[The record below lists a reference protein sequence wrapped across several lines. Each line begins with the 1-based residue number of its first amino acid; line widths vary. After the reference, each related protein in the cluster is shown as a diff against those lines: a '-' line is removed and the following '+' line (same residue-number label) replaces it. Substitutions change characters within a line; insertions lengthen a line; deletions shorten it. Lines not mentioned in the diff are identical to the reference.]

1 MLMWEDAVRRA
12 GPGKR
17 VRLDGAIV
25 DKAGGLAELLSQ
37 HADDVMASA
46 APDERRQEIAEAV
59 FRALTGVSAE
69 GSAIRRPLA
78 FNKLCAVTGAKPDEL
93 RPILDA
99 FRAPG
104 VSFITPYQ
112 PKPIDDKTPID
123 ISHEALIRCWRRIN
137 DKENGWLQTEI
148 RDGLGWRLLVFQAE
162 SFAGNRRNVLSGP
175 ATELGEGWLEQR
187 NEAWAERYG
196 DGWPRVEALIGA
208 SRAHW
213 RSEGEKEAARRQEE
227 VEIERLRRREAEQS
241 ALAAKKTALWEK
253 ERARRSLL
261 VAVLACV
268 GALIVIAAF
277 AIWSHQIKEAMYR
290 WQSVRALT
298 AGQERALKPG
308 DPLKECG
315 DCPGMVVVPARPF
328 TMGSPEGQGDDS
340 ERRAHEVTIAKPF
353 AVAKFALTF
362 DEWDACA
369 LHGDCNPHVGDA
381 GWGRG
386 RRPAINVSWDDAQAY
401 VKWLSWWTGRSY
413 RLLSEAEYEYAARAG
428 TKTKYPWGD
437 DVNLDGKP
445 MANCDGCG
453 GEWGGKQTA
462 PVGSFPAN
470 AFGLHDMVGNVWEWT
485 EDCWHGNYDGAPADG
500 LPWTKGD
507 ACYLRVVRGGSWNFN
522 PDVLRSAIRDRANSG
537 DRNGNLGFRV
547 ARTLTP

>member
-1 MLMWEDAVRRA
+1 M
-12 GPGKR
+12 
-17 VRLDGAIV
+17 RLDGAIV

-37 HADDVMASA
+37 HADDGDGLGRARRA
-46 APDERRQEIAEAV
+46 AQARSSRPCFAR
-59 FRALTGVSAE
+59 LTDVNAE
-69 GSAIRRPLA
+69 GSAIRRPLRVQQA
-78 FNKLCAVTGAKPDEL
+78 L
-93 RPILDA
+93 RGH
-99 FRAPG
+99 RTRRRK
-104 VSFITPYQ
+104 SFARSSTPSARPASPSSRLTQ

-277 AIWSHQIKEAMYR
+277 AIWSHQIKEAMNR

-340 ERRAHEVTIAKPF
+340 ERRAA
-353 AVAKFALTF
+353 
-362 DEWDACA
+362 
-369 LHGDCNPHVGDA
+369 
-381 GWGRG
+381 
-386 RRPAINVSWDDAQAY
+386 
-401 VKWLSWWTGRSY
+401 
-413 RLLSEAEYEYAARAG
+413 
-428 TKTKYPWGD
+428 
-437 DVNLDGKP
+437 
-445 MANCDGCG
+445 
-453 GEWGGKQTA
+453 
-462 PVGSFPAN
+462 
-470 AFGLHDMVGNVWEWT
+470 
-485 EDCWHGNYDGAPADG
+485 
-500 LPWTKGD
+500 
-507 ACYLRVVRGGSWNFN
+507 
-522 PDVLRSAIRDRANSG
+522 
-537 DRNGNLGFRV
+537 
-547 ARTLTP
+547 